1 MIELDFLGIKL
12 RFTFA
17 FFALVGLVCQTGA
30 SAQMRVII
38 VIICS
43 VMHEAGHIAAM
54 CFFGHRPD
62 SLTFCAG
69 GICLPE
75 KALNCSGKARAI
87 ILLSGCAVNFITAAV
102 SILLGYKGMFAA
114 VHLIL
119 GVFNLLPF
127 RYFDGGR
134 LYSELKGREV
144 GTAVKAASLLPLAC
158 IGVYS
163 VLNGKLPLSLIAAV
177 ILILLDG
184 RS

>member
-1 MIELDFLGIKL
+1 MMVKRFLKSRIL
-12 RFTFA
+12 C
-17 FFALVGLVCQTGA
+17 LVLCV
-30 SAQMRVII
+30 VI
-38 VIICS
+38 
-43 VMHEAGHIAAM
+43 
-54 CFFGHRPD
+54 
-62 SLTFCAG
+62 L
-69 GICLPE
+69 
-75 KALNCSGKARAI
+75 
-87 ILLSGCAVNFITAAV
+87 IT
-102 SILLGYKGMFAA
+102 
-114 VHLIL
+114 
-119 GVFNLLPF
+119 LLPF